1 MAWQGPQGLGGN
13 GGSGDGTSQSNQ
25 PQGTEYTLQGVMRFL
40 QTEWHRHERDRNGW
54 EIERQE
60 MRVRIAA
67 LEGNGRRSDV
77 QQKGLR
83 KYVKMLEKA
92 LAAERKK
99 DKTANGVAEE
109 VKDGELAE
117 ASKLK
122 PHTRTA
128 PEKPTTSF
136 AVQQPGDADKEED
149 PDRSGLKT
157 YLDGCANEFT
167 YLM

>member
-1 MAWQGPQGLGGN
+1 
-13 GGSGDGTSQSNQ
+13 
-25 PQGTEYTLQGVMRFL
+25 
-40 QTEWHRHERDRNGW
+40 
-54 EIERQE
+54 
-60 MRVRIAA
+60 MRVRIAS

-109 VKDGELAE
+109 VKEGELAE

-122 PHTRTA
+122 PHTRR
-128 PEKPTTSF
+128 TSS
-136 AVQQPGDADKEED
+136 KISS
-149 PDRSGLKT
+149 R
-157 YLDGCANEFT
+157 
-167 YLM
+167 